1 MMKKTIIIT
10 CRLVIAFTFIFSG
23 FVKAV
28 DPMGFTLKIEE
39 YLISFG
45 MEWFTGIALP
55 TAIALIAVE
64 FLLGIYLLIGFRLRI
79 MTPLVLIV
87 MSGFTLLT
95 LYTALFNPVSDCG
108 CFGDAVKVTNWE
120 TFLKNVVLMVFT
132 IGLFYFRKEF
142 NDSESKNLM
151 MIITA
156 FLCLVY
162 VIGLQIYSYN
172 NLPIIDF
179 RPYKIGI
186 NIASGMTVPKGADQH
201 EFETL
206 FIMEKDGERKT
217 FSIENY
223 PYDDSTWV
231 FIDSETRIIK
241 EGYVPPLQNF
251 MVLNEDTEDVTYQI
265 VNHRGP
271 LFLMISYNLNKVD
284 KSSISQF
291 VELEE
296 IAQQKNIPFYLLTS
310 SDKETAKRF
319 GNEHNTIFDYLQCD
333 QTTLKTI
340 VRSNPALLLLY
351 DGTITGKWSFKNIP
365 KKELMDNP
373 LAYSVKELT
382 IKNRQLIIWVN
393 IFIMILIPAI
403 FINRKNIKNE
413 KENCSRKLENEQ
425 KLFRRH

>member
-1 MMKKTIIIT
+1 MKKIIIII
-10 CRLVIAFTFIFSG
+10 CRMVIAFTFIFSG

-28 DPMGFTLKIEE
+28 DPMGFALKIEE

-45 MEWFTGIALP
+45 MEWFTTIALP
-55 TAIALIAVE
+55 MAIALIAIE
-64 FLLGIYLLIGFRLRI
+64 FLLGIYLFIGFHLRI

-87 MSGFTLLT
+87 MSGFLLLT

-132 IGLFYFRKEF
+132 VGLFYFRKEF
-142 NDSESKNLM
+142 NDSESKNLR

-156 FLCLVY
+156 FLCFVY

-179 RPYKIGI
+179 RPYKIGTH
-186 NIASGMTVPKGADQH
+186 IASGMTVPKDAEQH
-201 EFETL
+201 EFETI
-206 FIMEKDGERKT
+206 FIMEKNGERKT

-223 PYDDSTWV
+223 PFEDSTWV
-231 FIDSETRIIK
+231 FIDSETSIIK

-271 LFLMISYNLNKVD
+271 LFLMISYNLNKAN
-284 KSSISQF
+284 KSSIKHF
-291 VELEE
+291 AELEA
-296 IAQQKNIPFYLLTS
+296 IAHQNNIPFYLLTA
-310 SDKETAKRF
+310 SDVKTAKKF
-319 GNEHNTIFDYLQCD
+319 DLENNTMFDYLQCD

-340 VRSNPALLLLY
+340 IRSNPALLLIH
-351 DGTITGKWSFKNIP
+351 DGTIVGKWHFRNIP
-365 KKELMDNP
+365 EKEIMNNP
-373 LAYSVKELT
+373 LSYSVKKLT
-382 IKNRQLIIWVN
+382 LKNRNLIIWVN
-393 IFIMILIPAI
+393 ILIIITIPAI
-403 FINRKNIKNE
+403 FINRKKS
-413 KENCSRKLENEQ
+413 KR
-425 KLFRRH
+425 